1 MAPNALLR
9 AGNTGVIESFRCPG
23 GDQPDPVDVQTPPL
37 VGPPTEPP
45 CFTQPGSLY
54 DGKQFVVPQRGR
66 APKVDKPGQ
75 TNGTKPAADPHPGDP
90 LR

>member
-9 AGNTGVIESFRCPG
+9 GGSTGVIESFRCPG
-23 GDQPDPVDVQTPPL
+23 GDQPDPVDVQRPPL

-45 CFTQPGSLY
+45 CFTQPPSLY
-54 DGKQFVVPQRGR
+54 NGKQFVVPQRGR
-66 APKVDKPGQ
+66 APKVDP
-75 TNGTKPAADPHPGDP
+75 PAGLQGSRPARDPHPSDP